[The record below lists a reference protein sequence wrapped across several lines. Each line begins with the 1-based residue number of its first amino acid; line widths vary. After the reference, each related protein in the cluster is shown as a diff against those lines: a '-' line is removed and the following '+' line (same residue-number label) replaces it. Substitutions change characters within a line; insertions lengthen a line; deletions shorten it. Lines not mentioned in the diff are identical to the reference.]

1 MAYVRRRF
9 PVSERRACRVIGHDL
24 PPWSSQLS
32 HENWLDQGG
41 QVMAAY
47 TAFITFGDGSTSNI
61 ALPEERGCVPR
72 GGPCFFGI
80 TSDLLVKSIHIGL
93 PDGGATTSG
102 SLIMDNLTIGGTVL
116 ETIQVTIDVK
126 PGSDENPINLFSRV
140 VPVAVLTTDT
150 FDGATVNPASIT
162 VAGGSVRMRGNSGR
176 SGSLKDVDGDGDLDL
191 IVQVFTEGIAL
202 GATEVELLGMTFDG
216 TMIQGTDHIRIV
228 P

>member
-1 MAYVRRRF
+1 
-9 PVSERRACRVIGHDL
+9 
-24 PPWSSQLS
+24 
-32 HENWLDQGG
+32 
-41 QVMAAY
+41 
-47 TAFITFGDGSTSNI
+47 
-61 ALPEERGCVPR
+61 
-72 GGPCFFGI
+72 
-80 TSDLLVKSIHIGL
+80 
-93 PDGGATTSG
+93 
-102 SLIMDNLTIGGTVL
+102 MDNLTIGGTVL

-176 SGSLKDVDGDGDLDL
+176 SGSLEDVNGDGDLDL
-191 IVQVFTEGIAL
+191 IVQVFPEGIAL